1 MPENSVVLPTS
12 VPYADRPTS
21 DPIVQQAL
29 EACPWRTTDHWPP
42 ETRGE
47 NYCTWCDGYVTG
59 TLATMD
65 KVREA
70 FIKAAEDEGLVV
82 RK

>member
-1 MPENSVVLPTS
+1 MMSAE

-21 DPIVQQAL
+21 DPVVQKAL
-29 EACPWRTTDHWPP
+29 EDCPWRTTDHWPP

-59 TLATMD
+59 VLWMA
-65 KVREA
+65 RSLGEA
-70 FIKAAEDEGLVV
+70 FEGVAKDLGLEVS
-82 RK
+82 K